1 MEIGVILGDVRTSVS
16 PRDHLDQ
23 LLRQVEAAQ
32 RNGLTYI
39 TIGHHYLYG
48 DLRWLQPV
56 PTLAR
61 LAAELDDH
69 VTLATTI
76 IQAPLY
82 HPVALAEELA
92 TLDIMARGR
101 LVVGVGAG
109 YRSDEFTA
117 LGVDFAQRF
126 AMLDESVGLMKR
138 LWTEDHVTHTGRF
151 WSLEDARPHIRPWQ
165 EPHPPLW
172 VGAMGPVGVRR
183 SARLGDG
190 WPVTP
195 ETKIPDMVRLLS
207 LYEDERERLGKPQVR
222 HPLRREIVPGRDD
235 RRGVR
240 AVRVHGQGAAGGVCA
255 APARDPRRRR
265 ADVVVP
271 RGGGQGDVHRHTGE
285 CVAQIRELA
294 AVVPVDPILVR
305 AQWPHLTGDEVV
317 AYLDDLG
324 RDIVPAVREIEP
336 VARVVRERPP
346 ERCQQEGAPTG
357 PSIRIARA

>member
-1 MEIGVILGDVRTSVS
+1 VEIGVILGDVRPTVT

-61 LAAELDDH
+61 LAAELDEG

-92 TLDIMARGR
+92 TLDIMSRGR
-101 LVVGVGAG
+101 LVVGIGAG

-117 LGVDFAQRF
+117 LGVDFGERF
-126 AMLDESVGLMKR
+126 AMLDESVALMKR

-151 WSLEDARPHIRPWQ
+151 WRLHDARPHIRPWQ

-207 LYEDERERLGKPQVR
+207 LYEDERERLGKAQVR
-222 HPLRREIVPGRDD
+222 HPLRREIVPAATTEAAFQRFEYMAKERLVAYAQRQLATRDAGELTTSFRD
-235 RRGVR
+235 V
-240 AVRVHGQGAAGGVCA
+240 AAKETFIGT
-255 APARDPRRRR
+255 PE
-265 ADVVVP
+265 
-271 RGGGQGDVHRHTGE
+271 Q

-294 AVVPVDPILVR
+294 ATVPIDPILVR

-324 RDIVPAVREIEP
+324 RDIVPAVREITP
-336 VARVVRERPP
+336 VERVVRE
-346 ERCQQEGAPTG
+346 
-357 PSIRIARA
+357 

>member
-1 MEIGVILGDVRTSVS
+1 MEIGVILGDVRTTVS
-16 PRDHLDQ
+16 PRDHLDL

-61 LAAELDDH
+61 LAAELNDD

-92 TLDIMARGR
+92 TLDIMSRGR

-117 LGVDFAQRF
+117 LGVDFADRF
-126 AMLDESVGLMKR
+126 AMLDESVALMKR

-151 WSLEDARPHIRPWQ
+151 WQLEDARPHIQPWQ
-165 EPHPPLW
+165 VPHPPLW

-222 HPLRREIVPGRDD
+222 HPLRREIVPAATTDAAFERFEYMAKERLVAYAQRQLATRDAGELTSSF
-235 RRGVR
+235 REV
-240 AVRVHGQGAAGGVCA
+240 AAKETFIGT
-255 APARDPRRRR
+255 PD
-265 ADVVVP
+265 
-271 RGGGQGDVHRHTGE
+271 E
-285 CVAQIRELA
+285 CIEQIRALA
-294 AVVPVDPILVR
+294 AIVPIDPILVR
-305 AQWPHLTGDEVV
+305 AQWPRMTSDQVV

-324 RDIVPAVREIEP
+324 RDIVPAVREIES
-336 VARVVRERPP
+336 VDRVVREAARV
-346 ERCQQEGAPTG
+346 AP
-357 PSIRIARA
+357 

>member
-1 MEIGVILGDVRTSVS
+1 MVQVGLLLSDVPRSVS
-16 PRDHLDQ
+16 PSDQFRDV
-23 LLRQVEAAQ
+23 LRIVEAAQ
-32 RNGLTYI
+32 RNGFTYI
-39 TIGHHYLYG
+39 AIGQHFLYG

-61 LAAELDDH
+61 LAAELNDD

-92 TLDIMARGR
+92 TLDIMSRGR

-117 LGVDFAQRF
+117 LGVDFADRF
-126 AMLDESVGLMKR
+126 AMLDESVALMKR

-151 WSLEDARPHIRPWQ
+151 WQLEDARPHIQPWQ
-165 EPHPPLW
+165 VPHPPLW

-222 HPLRREIVPGRDD
+222 HPLRREIVPAATTDAAFERFEYMAKERLVAYAQRQLATRDAGELTSSF
-235 RRGVR
+235 REV
-240 AVRVHGQGAAGGVCA
+240 AAKETFIGT
-255 APARDPRRRR
+255 PD
-265 ADVVVP
+265 
-271 RGGGQGDVHRHTGE
+271 E

-294 AVVPVDPILVR
+294 AVVPIDPILVR

-336 VARVVRERPP
+336 VARVVR
-346 ERCQQEGAPTG
+346 G
-357 PSIRIARA
+357 

>member
-1 MEIGVILGDVRTSVS
+1 MEIGVILGDVRTTVS
-16 PRDHLDQ
+16 PRDHLDL

-61 LAAELDDH
+61 LAAELNDD

-92 TLDIMARGR
+92 TLDIMSRGR

-117 LGVDFAQRF
+117 LGVDFADRF
-126 AMLDESVGLMKR
+126 AMLDESVALMKR

-151 WSLEDARPHIRPWQ
+151 WQLEDARPHIQPWQ
-165 EPHPPLW
+165 VPHPPLW

-222 HPLRREIVPGRDD
+222 HPLRREIVPAATTDAAFERFEYMAKERLVAYAQRQLATRDAGELTSSF
-235 RRGVR
+235 REV
-240 AVRVHGQGAAGGVCA
+240 AAKETFIGT
-255 APARDPRRRR
+255 PD
-265 ADVVVP
+265 
-271 RGGGQGDVHRHTGE
+271 E

-294 AVVPVDPILVR
+294 AVVPIDPILVR
-305 AQWPHLTGDEVV
+305 AQWPHLAGDEVV

-336 VARVVRERPP
+336 VARVVR
-346 ERCQQEGAPTG
+346 G
-357 PSIRIARA
+357 

>member
-1 MEIGVILGDVRTSVS
+1 VEIGVILGDVRTTVS
-16 PRDHLDQ
+16 PRDHLDL

-61 LAAELDDH
+61 LAAELNDD

-92 TLDIMARGR
+92 TLDIMSRGR

-117 LGVDFAQRF
+117 LGVDFADRF
-126 AMLDESVGLMKR
+126 AMLDESVALMKR

-151 WSLEDARPHIRPWQ
+151 WQLEDARPHIQPWQ
-165 EPHPPLW
+165 VPHPPLW

-222 HPLRREIVPGRDD
+222 HPLRREIVPAATTDAAFERFEYMAKERLVAYAQRQLATRDAGELTSSF
-235 RRGVR
+235 REV
-240 AVRVHGQGAAGGVCA
+240 AAKETFIGT
-255 APARDPRRRR
+255 PD
-265 ADVVVP
+265 
-271 RGGGQGDVHRHTGE
+271 E

-294 AVVPVDPILVR
+294 AVVPIDPILVR
-305 AQWPHLTGDEVV
+305 AQWPHLAGDEVV

-324 RDIVPAVREIEP
+324 RDIVPAVREIDP
-336 VARVVRERPP
+336 VARV
-346 ERCQQEGAPTG
+346 
-357 PSIRIARA
+357 IRG

>member
-1 MEIGVILGDVRTSVS
+1 VEIGVILGDVRTSVS

-61 LAAELDDH
+61 LAAELDEH

-92 TLDIMARGR
+92 TLDIMSRGQ

-117 LGVDFAQRF
+117 LGVDFTQRF
-126 AMLDESVGLMKR
+126 AMLDESVELMKR

-151 WSLEDARPHIRPWQ
+151 WQLEDARPHIQPWQ

-207 LYEDERERLGKPQVR
+207 LYEDERERLGRPQVR
-222 HPLRREIVPGRDD
+222 HPLRREIVPAATNEAAFERFEYMAKERLVAYAQRQLATRDAGELTSSF
-235 RRGVR
+235 REV
-240 AVRVHGQGAAGGVCA
+240 AAKETFIGT
-255 APARDPRRRR
+255 PD
-265 ADVVVP
+265 D
-271 RGGGQGDVHRHTGE
+271 

-324 RDIVPAVREIEP
+324 RDVVPAVREIEP
-336 VARVVRERPP
+336 VTRVVR
-346 ERCQQEGAPTG
+346 A
-357 PSIRIARA
+357 

>member
-1 MEIGVILGDVRTSVS
+1 MEIGVILGDVRTTVS
-16 PRDHLDQ
+16 PRDHLDL

-61 LAAELDDH
+61 LAAELNDD

-92 TLDIMARGR
+92 TLDIMSRGR

-117 LGVDFAQRF
+117 LGVDFADRF
-126 AMLDESVGLMKR
+126 AMLDESVALMKR
-138 LWTEDHVTHTGRF
+138 LWTEDHVTHNGRF
-151 WSLEDARPHIRPWQ
+151 WQLEDARPHIQPWQ
-165 EPHPPLW
+165 VPHPPLW

-222 HPLRREIVPGRDD
+222 HPLRREIVPAATTDAAFERFEYMAKERLVAYAQRQLATRDAGELTSSF
-235 RRGVR
+235 REV
-240 AVRVHGQGAAGGVCA
+240 AAKETFIGT
-255 APARDPRRRR
+255 PD
-265 ADVVVP
+265 
-271 RGGGQGDVHRHTGE
+271 E

-294 AVVPVDPILVR
+294 AVVPIDPILVR

-336 VARVVRERPP
+336 VARVVR
-346 ERCQQEGAPTG
+346 G
-357 PSIRIARA
+357 

>member
-1 MEIGVILGDVRTSVS
+1 VEIGVILGDVRTTVS
-16 PRDHLDQ
+16 PRDHLDL

-61 LAAELDDH
+61 LAAELNDD

-92 TLDIMARGR
+92 TLDIMSRGR

-117 LGVDFAQRF
+117 LGVDFADRF
-126 AMLDESVGLMKR
+126 AMLDESVALMKR

-151 WSLEDARPHIRPWQ
+151 WQLEDARPHIQPWQ
-165 EPHPPLW
+165 VPHPPLW

-222 HPLRREIVPGRDD
+222 HPLRREIVPAATTDAAFERFEYMAKERLVAYAQRQLATRDAGELTSSF
-235 RRGVR
+235 REV
-240 AVRVHGQGAAGGVCA
+240 AAKETFIGT
-255 APARDPRRRR
+255 PD
-265 ADVVVP
+265 
-271 RGGGQGDVHRHTGE
+271 E

-294 AVVPVDPILVR
+294 AVVPIDPILVR
-305 AQWPHLTGDEVV
+305 AQWPHLAGDEVV

-324 RDIVPAVREIEP
+324 RDIVLAVREIDP
-336 VARVVRERPP
+336 VARV
-346 ERCQQEGAPTG
+346 
-357 PSIRIARA
+357 IRG

>member
-1 MEIGVILGDVRTSVS
+1 MEIGVILGDVRTTVS
-16 PRDHLDQ
+16 PRDHLDL

-61 LAAELDDH
+61 LAAELDEH

-92 TLDIMARGR
+92 TLDIMSRGR
-101 LVVGVGAG
+101 LVVGIGAG

-117 LGVDFAQRF
+117 LGVDFADRF
-126 AMLDESVGLMKR
+126 AMLDESVALMKR

-151 WSLEDARPHIRPWQ
+151 WQLDDARPHIQPWQ

-172 VGAMGPVGVRR
+172 VGAMGPIGVRR

-207 LYEDERERLGKPQVR
+207 LYEDERERLGRPQVR
-222 HPLRREIVPGRDD
+222 HPLRREIVPAATTDAAFDRFEYMAKERLVAYAQRQLATRD
-235 RRGVR
+235 
-240 AVRVHGQGAAGGVCA
+240 AGALTSSFREVA
-255 APARDPRRRR
+255 AKETFIGTPE
-265 ADVVVP
+265 
-271 RGGGQGDVHRHTGE
+271 E
-285 CVAQIRELA
+285 CVAQIREVA
-294 AVVPVDPILVR
+294 AVVPIDPILVR

-336 VARVVRERPP
+336 VTRVVRD
-346 ERCQQEGAPTG
+346 
-357 PSIRIARA
+357 

>member
-16 PRDHLDQ
+16 PRDHLDL

-92 TLDIMARGR
+92 TLDIMSRGR
-101 LVVGVGAG
+101 LVVGIGAG

-117 LGVDFAQRF
+117 LGVDFADRF
-126 AMLDESVGLMKR
+126 AMLDESVALMKR

-151 WSLEDARPHIRPWQ
+151 WQLEDARPHIQPWQ

-172 VGAMGPVGVRR
+172 VGAMGPIGVRR

-207 LYEDERERLGKPQVR
+207 LYEDERERLGRPQVR
-222 HPLRREIVPGRDD
+222 HPLRREIIPAATTDAAFERFEYMAKERLVAYAQRQLATRDAGELTSSF
-235 RRGVR
+235 REV
-240 AVRVHGQGAAGGVCA
+240 AAKETFIGT
-255 APARDPRRRR
+255 PE
-265 ADVVVP
+265 
-271 RGGGQGDVHRHTGE
+271 E

-294 AVVPVDPILVR
+294 AVVPIDPILVR

-324 RDIVPAVREIEP
+324 RDVVPAVREIEP
-336 VARVVRERPP
+336 VTRVVR
-346 ERCQQEGAPTG
+346 
-357 PSIRIARA
+357 

>member
-1 MEIGVILGDVRTSVS
+1 VEIGVILGDVRTTVS
-16 PRDHLDQ
+16 PRDHLDL

-61 LAAELDDH
+61 LAAELNDD

-92 TLDIMARGR
+92 TLDIMSRGR

-117 LGVDFAQRF
+117 LGVDFADRF
-126 AMLDESVGLMKR
+126 AMLDESVALMKR

-151 WSLEDARPHIRPWQ
+151 WQLEDARPHIQPWQ
-165 EPHPPLW
+165 VPHPPLW

-222 HPLRREIVPGRDD
+222 HPLRREIVPAATTDAAFERFEYMAKERLVAYAQRQLATRDAGELTSSF
-235 RRGVR
+235 REV
-240 AVRVHGQGAAGGVCA
+240 AAKETFIGT
-255 APARDPRRRR
+255 PD
-265 ADVVVP
+265 
-271 RGGGQGDVHRHTGE
+271 E

-294 AVVPVDPILVR
+294 AVVPIDPILVR
-305 AQWPHLTGDEVV
+305 AQWPHLAGDEVV

-336 VARVVRERPP
+336 VARVVR
-346 ERCQQEGAPTG
+346 G
-357 PSIRIARA
+357 

>member
-1 MEIGVILGDVRTSVS
+1 VEIGVILGDVRTTVS
-16 PRDHLDQ
+16 PRDHLDL

-61 LAAELDDH
+61 LAAELNDD

-92 TLDIMARGR
+92 TLDIMSRGR

-117 LGVDFAQRF
+117 LGVDFADRF
-126 AMLDESVGLMKR
+126 AMLDESVALMKR

-151 WSLEDARPHIRPWQ
+151 WQLEDARPHIQPWQ
-165 EPHPPLW
+165 VPHPPLW

-222 HPLRREIVPGRDD
+222 HPLRREIVPAATTDAAFERFEYMAKERLVAYAQRQLATRDAGELTSSF
-235 RRGVR
+235 REV
-240 AVRVHGQGAAGGVCA
+240 AAKETFIGT
-255 APARDPRRRR
+255 PD
-265 ADVVVP
+265 
-271 RGGGQGDVHRHTGE
+271 E

-294 AVVPVDPILVR
+294 AVVPIDPILVR

-324 RDIVPAVREIEP
+324 RDIVPAVREIDP
-336 VARVVRERPP
+336 VARV
-346 ERCQQEGAPTG
+346 
-357 PSIRIARA
+357 IRG